1 MVAHHPVIFQPFSR
15 LTPAD
20 SVWQLAS
27 NGIAAICSHTPL
39 DQAPA
44 GINGRQHAVLAPV
57 LELEQHSE
65 ILAESRPGLG
75 FGWMDVSKRTWQAP
89 ELAAVLRQV
98 LGCTV
103 VRYSPANRPI
113 QKIAFC
119 SGSAA
124 SELELTAEKGCDAL
138 ITGDVK
144 HDRWYAARNL
154 GIALF
159 DCGHYHTEKIAAEI
173 LSQCIQTAFPEATVF
188 CDPFTDPAC
197 YAMGG
202 QL

>member
-20 SVWQLAS
+20 PVWQLAS

-124 SELELTAEKGCDAL
+124 SELELAAEKGCDAL

-173 LSQCIQTAFPEATVF
+173 LSQCIQTAFPEATVL